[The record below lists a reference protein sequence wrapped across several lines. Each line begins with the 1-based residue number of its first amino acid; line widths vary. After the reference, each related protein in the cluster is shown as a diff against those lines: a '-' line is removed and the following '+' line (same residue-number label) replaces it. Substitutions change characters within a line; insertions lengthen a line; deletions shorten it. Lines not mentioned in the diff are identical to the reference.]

1 MSTYPMSTYLCP
13 KGHNST
19 EPDYCSE
26 CGARIQGSSDP
37 SFSPTQ
43 PPSSQPKSGLTCPDC
58 ATLHEPN
65 SGDFCEIC
73 GYNFVSGAHG
83 EVPIAISHPPVSD
96 PIKLEEGESHQKQE
110 TIDPVSSPLSPV
122 LTSLDPLT
130 WEITV
135 EIAAVDLDP
144 ASPPPPDHF
153 TPISLRLVQGNN
165 LIGRTSQARAIH
177 PEIPLDFDDAVSHRH
192 ALLSLN
198 PDGTLTLRDIGSS
211 NGTKLNNVE
220 LKPMVDVLLK
230 SEDEITLGHWIK
242 IKVASS

>member
-1 MSTYPMSTYLCP
+1 MPTYPMSTYLCP

-96 PIKLEEGESHQKQE
+96 PIKLEE
-110 TIDPVSSPLSPV
+110 
-122 LTSLDPLT
+122 
-130 WEITV
+130 ITV

-165 LIGRTSQARAIH
+165 LIGRTSQARAIY

-192 ALLSLN
+192 ALLNLN
-198 PDGTLTLRDIGSS
+198 PDGTLTIRDIGSS